1 MTYNIN
7 IKIQGGSKNLDYYL
21 KFVARVCDGIEQH
34 SHVNML
40 IRSNSLHNFVKPHY
54 TKITILRS
62 GLTVTYLCSGVTE
75 FIEAENVPFE

>member
-1 MTYNIN
+1 M
-7 IKIQGGSKNLDYYL
+7 
-21 KFVARVCDGIEQH
+21 
-34 SHVNML
+34 
-40 IRSNSLHNFVKPHY
+40 KPYY